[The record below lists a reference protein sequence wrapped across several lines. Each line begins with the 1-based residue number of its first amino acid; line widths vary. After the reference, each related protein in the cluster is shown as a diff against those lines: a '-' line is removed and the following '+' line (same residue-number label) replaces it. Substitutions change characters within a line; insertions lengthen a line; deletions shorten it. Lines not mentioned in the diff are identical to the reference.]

1 MINFKHIDA
10 SSTEHALSVLAQY
23 GEGARVLAGGQDLLF
38 RIKKYIVKPE
48 CVVNIKTIPGLSYV
62 RSEPQESLRIGALTT
77 LSQIAHSSE
86 LQQKYSVLAQA
97 AGVVASP
104 QIRNMGTL
112 AGNICQDVWC
122 WYLQDGFSC
131 WKSGGKFCDLA
142 GGDSRYYGSIMG
154 GHLCL
159 SNHPSDTAVA
169 LAALDARIHI
179 ASPRGKQTTAI
190 TDFLPGHTWVGGR
203 LQSHALRADEI
214 VTEIEIPFRPT
225 HSTYVKFALRKS
237 WDFAIASVAVSAVI
251 QDGDLERREN
261 SIGRYCDVSLTG
273 AGRLKI
279 FCGTSK
285 SAKRSGRSRRSG
297 SPSAKPLKMNGYKVE
312 LSKTLVR
319 RALLSLAEPENF

>member
-1 MINFKHIDA
+1 VINFKHVDA
-10 SSTEHALSVLAQY
+10 SSTEHALSLLAQY

-62 RSEPQESLRIGALTT
+62 HSKPEENLRIGALTT
-77 LSQIAHSSE
+77 LSKVAQSSE
-86 LQQKYSVLAQA
+86 LQQRYSVLSQA

-169 LAALDARIHI
+169 LAALDAQVHV
-179 ASPRGKQTTAI
+179 ASPRGKQTKAI
-190 TDFLPGHTWVGGR
+190 TDFLPGHTWVDSR

-225 HSTYVKFALRKS
+225 HSAYVKFALRKS
-237 WDFAIASVAVSAVI
+237 WDFAIASAAVSAVI
-251 QDGDLERREN
+251 REGICN
-261 SIGRYCDVSLTG
+261 DVRIVLGGVAT
-273 AGRLKI
+273 
-279 FCGTSK
+279 FPY
-285 SAKRSGRSRRSG
+285 RSREAEDLLRSQQISEAG
-297 SPSAKPLKMNGYKVE
+297 AAEAAETALQQSKPLKMNSYKVE

-319 RALLSLAEPENF
+319 RALLSLAG